1 MNNPNSRCNNPKLC
15 WKNNQKKK
23 LGLFEQKL
31 GLLEQDLG
39 LFKHDTSWDHSNSFT
54 KKRLNNKKASV
65 NAYKKSRQQPIS
77 CPKPVSETPLGCFA
91 VRDLVCLVSCVMG
104 HGSGVFHLCLVSGVL
119 SDGSC
124 VLCLVCWVLCAL
136 CLVSCVLM
144 SGVLCLDALCVVCC
158 VLCVVCCVL
167 CVMSC
172 VLCVVSF
179 VLCLVSCGLC
189 LVSCVPQFGMFRSS
203 EDKTK

>member
-1 MNNPNSRCNNPKLC
+1 
-15 WKNNQKKK
+15 
-23 LGLFEQKL
+23 
-31 GLLEQDLG
+31 
-39 LFKHDTSWDHSNSFT
+39 
-54 KKRLNNKKASV
+54 
-65 NAYKKSRQQPIS
+65 
-77 CPKPVSETPLGCFA
+77 
-91 VRDLVCLVSCVMG
+91 
-104 HGSGVFHLCLVSGVL
+104 
-119 SDGSC
+119 
-124 VLCLVCWVLCAL
+124 
-136 CLVSCVLM
+136 M

-203 EDKTK
+203 EDKTKNATALRFWSCLL